1 MNQEYVEGLEAL
13 GEHGMVFYK
22 FLSLFRVRIK
32 GEELSIRFGHN
43 CVDEEDLKADELQ
56 QFKTYLQ
63 EQRDWIRGLGKQADP
78 KELQRRMWWVVEKMI
93 EFGFFTS
100 SDQRTV
106 MIWLDICLSRL
117 AECTSAS
124 M

>member
-1 MNQEYVEGLEAL
+1 MNEEYREGMEAL

-32 GEELSIRFGHN
+32 GEDVSVRFGHN
-43 CVDEEDLKADELQ
+43 CVDEDDLRLDEVQ
-56 QFKTYLQ
+56 QFKTYIQ
-63 EQRDWIRGLGKQADP
+63 EQRDWIKETGKKADTR
-78 KELQRRMWWVVEKMI
+78 ELQRRMWWVVEKMI

-100 SDQRTV
+100 SDQKTV

-117 AECTSAS
+117 TTP
-124 M
+124 

>member
-1 MNQEYVEGLEAL
+1 MNQEYTEGLEAL

-32 GEELSIRFGHN
+32 GDELSIRFGHN
-43 CVDEEDLKADELQ
+43 CVDEDDLKLEEVQ

-63 EQRDWIRGLGKQADP
+63 DQREWIRAMGKQADP
-78 KELQRRMWWVVEKMI
+78 AELQRRMWWVVEKMI

-100 SDQRTV
+100 SDQKTV
-106 MIWLDICLSRL
+106 MIWLDICLGRL
-117 AECTSAS
+117 TTP
-124 M
+124 

>member
-1 MNQEYVEGLEAL
+1 MNQEYLEGLEAL
-13 GEHGMVFYK
+13 GDHGMVFYT
-22 FLSLFRVRIK
+22 FLRLFRVRIK

-43 CVDEEDLKADELQ
+43 CVDEEDLNAGELQ

-63 EQRDWIRGLGKQADP
+63 DQRDWIRGVGKQADP
-78 KELQRRMWWVVEKMI
+78 RELQRRMWWVVEKMI

-106 MIWLDICLSRL
+106 MIWLDICLNRL
-117 AECTSAS
+117 TTP
-124 M
+124 

>member
-1 MNQEYVEGLEAL
+1 MNQEYTEGLEAL

-43 CVDEEDLKADELQ
+43 CVDEEDLKLEEVQ

-63 EQRDWIRGLGKQADP
+63 DQREWIRTTGKRADP
-78 KELQRRMWWVVEKMI
+78 AELQRRMWWVVEKVI

-100 SDQRTV
+100 SDQKTV
-106 MIWLDICLSRL
+106 MIWLDICLHRL
-117 AECTSAS
+117 TTP
-124 M
+124 